1 MTAQKTDQAP
11 KSNRKLSGIF
21 AFIGLILLIFNAI
34 YANSIKASMSP
45 IIILFFIGTLI
56 WYISTAKK
64 NKKTE
69 AVNLIDKLDS
79 RGEGILKK
87 NLHADEGVIAKLK
100 GSFGEAFVV
109 TNHNVYVVKWGF
121 MAGQFWGGRCNC
133 YPYQRIVGIECKKSL
148 STGIVEVLT
157 AANQNV
163 KGMSYWGSGAN
174 RASESD
180 NAVSF
185 FTRDYDKFQEAV
197 NRARK
202 LMVDGSGVSSQKKDD
217 LDQLGKLA
225 ELKEKGIITEDEFTA
240 KKKMILGL

>member
-1 MTAQKTDQAP
+1 MVANKTEKTP
-11 KSNRKLSGIF
+11 RSKNKLAGIF
-21 AFIGLILLIFNAI
+21 AFIGLILLVFNAI
-34 YANSIKASMSP
+34 YASSSNVSMYP
-45 IIILFFIGTLI
+45 PFVIFFIVTLI
-56 WYISTAKK
+56 WYIAAAKK
-64 NKKTE
+64 NKKAGIT
-69 AVNLIDKLDS
+69 NLIDQLGS

-87 NLHADEGVIAKLK
+87 NLHAEEELIAKLK

-148 STGIVEVLT
+148 STGVVEVLT

-163 KGMSYWGSGAN
+163 KGMSYWGSGSNSATH
-174 RASESD
+174 SD

-197 NRARK
+197 NQARK
-202 LMVDGSGVSSQKKDD
+202 LMAEGSGTSTHKKND
-217 LDQLGKLA
+217 LDQLDKLA
-225 ELKEKGIITEDEFTA
+225 ELKGKGIITEEEFSA